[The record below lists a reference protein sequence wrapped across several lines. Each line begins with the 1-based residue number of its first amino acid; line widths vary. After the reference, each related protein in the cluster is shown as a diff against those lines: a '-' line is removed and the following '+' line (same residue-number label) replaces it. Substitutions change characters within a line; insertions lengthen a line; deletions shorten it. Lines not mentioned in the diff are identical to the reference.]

1 MTLNKRQ
8 KKAYARQERAY
19 QLRKKGQLWDDIAA
33 ELDYHDHQNARRAA
47 KEAAERRGWGWPL
60 PAVKKPRGG
69 PLDAIT
75 KRQWESMTNKAIGDL
90 IGMSG
95 QAVGRYRKRH
105 DKPVADNR
113 QKSKKTWQEE
123 GTHRVSVLA
132 KVGDAKWRTS
142 TNMALAREYGIEHQ
156 SVAEY
161 RTMHG
166 KPASPSAPGVT
177 QQWQEK

>member
-1 MTLNKRQ
+1 MTDRQ
-8 KKAYARQERAY
+8 KKAQARQERAY
-19 QLRKKGQLWDDIAA
+19 QLRKKGQLWDAIAA

-47 KEAAERRGWGWPL
+47 KEAAERRGWAWPL
-60 PAVKKPRGG
+60 PSVQKPRGG
-69 PLDAIT
+69 PLDDIT
-75 KRQWESMTNKAIGDL
+75 KRQWKSMTNKAIGEL

-105 DKPVADNR
+105 DKPVADSR
-113 QKSKKTWQEE
+113 QKSTKTWQEG

-132 KVGDAKWRTS
+132 RVSDAKWRSS
-142 TNMALAREYGIEHQ
+142 TNMALADEYGIEHQ

-161 RTMHG
+161 RAMHS

-177 QQWQEK
+177 QQWKK